1 MDLQKL
7 ELLVKKINHTVKLI
21 EKFKENEKKL
31 VSEIKK
37 LTEENIKLQ
46 EENLNL
52 KKEVNS
58 LKEDVNKNSV
68 MRKDLE
74 EKILEIIRYLP
85 EDDEYDEEEKSVN
98 IQEQEVNDIEP
109 PVSIVEDE
117 NEEEALKKFV
127 TDDTPSEK
135 SLFKKEESQLVDFQ
149 KNEEINETEGEEK
162 SEEILEATKE
172 TPDSDT
178 DTNEIL
184 EKNNVEENKDG
195 YELKFGSMLF
205 DEEGESD
212 KEINFNFEEKGSNS
226 ESSDD
231 ELPKGV
237 L

>member
-31 VSEIKK
+31 VLEIKK

-68 MRKDLE
+68 MRKELE

-85 EDDEYDEEEKSVN
+85 EDEEDEEEQKTVN
-98 IQEQEVNDIEP
+98 IQDEEVKDIENP
-109 PVSIVEDE
+109 LSIVEDE

-127 TDDTPSEK
+127 TDDTPPEK
-135 SLFKKEESQLVDFQ
+135 SLFKKDESQSVDSQ
-149 KNEEINETEGEEK
+149 KIEEINKTEGEEK
-162 SEEILEATKE
+162 SEEILEVAKE
-172 TPDSDT
+172 AVDSDT

-184 EKNNVEENKDG
+184 EKNNVEGNNDG

-205 DEEGESD
+205 DEEEESD
-212 KEINFNFEEKGSNS
+212 KEINFNFEEKGNNS
-226 ESSDD
+226 ESSDED
-231 ELPKGV
+231 LPKGV